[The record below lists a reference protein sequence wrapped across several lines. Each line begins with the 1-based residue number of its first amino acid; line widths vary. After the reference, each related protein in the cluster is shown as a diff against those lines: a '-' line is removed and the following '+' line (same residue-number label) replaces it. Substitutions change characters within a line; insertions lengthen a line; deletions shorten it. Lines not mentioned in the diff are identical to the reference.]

1 MIWDLYNKN
10 FEKTGKVVQENNI
23 DDIPN
28 GLYHLTVNV
37 WIINSKNEVLM
48 VKKSLNFDLR
58 YPGYWTSIN
67 GNVASGDDSYCTIKK
82 IILKKIG
89 IKLTSVDKIIKL
101 GEDIRNPHHYIY
113 ETFIIQKDLNIET
126 IFTDEIYYSKAKW
139 IDIEEIKNMIGNG
152 EIEFPLIERIEKYI
166 LPFLKSKN

>member
-1 MIWDLYNKN
+1 MIWDLYDNN
-10 FEKTGKVVQENNI
+10 FKKTEKIVHENNL
-23 DDIPN
+23 DNIPD

-48 VKKSLNFDLR
+48 IKKSLNFDLR

-67 GNVASGDDSYCTIKK
+67 GNVISGNDSYYTIKDT
-82 IILKKIG
+82 ISKKIG
-89 IKLTSVDKIIKL
+89 IKITAADKIIKL
-101 GEDIRNPHHYIY
+101 GEDLRNPYHYIY
-113 ETFIIQKDLNIET
+113 ETFVICKDLNIES
-126 IFTDEIYYSKAKW
+126 IFMDEIYYSRAKW
-139 IDIEEIKNMIGNG
+139 IDINELKNMINNG